1 LLTDG
6 DQDQGN
12 NMARKVEVKL
22 LDDTD
27 GSTADE
33 TVTFGLDGS
42 NYEID
47 LSHKNAERLRAE
59 LEKFLHAARRVG
71 RGGIA
76 PTRRGRAA
84 AAPAKADRAQNQAIR
99 DWAKRKGIQLS
110 ERGRI
115 PRNVIEQYEGEAGR

>member
-1 LLTDG
+1 
-6 DQDQGN
+6 
-12 NMARKVEVKL
+12 MARKVEVKL

-27 GSTADE
+27 GSPADE

-47 LSHKNAERLRAE
+47 LSHRNADRLRSE
-59 LEKFLHAARRVG
+59 LEKFLHVARRVG

-76 PTRRGRAA
+76 ATRRGRGTA
-84 AAPAKADRAQNQAIR
+84 AKADRAQNQAIR
-99 DWAKRKGIQLS
+99 DWARRKGIQLS

-115 PRNVIEQYEGEAGR
+115 PRNVIAQYETEAGR